1 LQLVCEIGFAQAFSF
16 KYSPRPGTPASAEP
30 DQVPDHVKSER
41 LAELQ
46 ALLSEQQRAFN
57 EAWIDRVLP
66 VLFEKSG
73 RHPGQ
78 LVGRSPYLQSVHAEA
93 PEDRI
98 GDIVAVRIEAAR
110 SNSLAGAIA
119 AEAVAA

>member
-1 LQLVCEIGFAQAFSF
+1 M
-16 KYSPRPGTPASAEP
+16 
-30 DQVPDHVKSER
+30 PDHVKSER

-46 ALLSEQQRAFN
+46 ALLGDQQRAFN
-57 EAWIDRVLP
+57 QACVGRALP
-66 VLFEKSG
+66 VLFERPG
-73 RHPGQ
+73 RHTGQ

-93 PEDRI
+93 SKERI
-98 GDIVAVRIEAAR
+98 GDIVAVRVEAAR